1 MVGITSVFPFGIL
14 ADVIGR
20 KPVMFLSTIGSSLS
34 LAFILA
40 VIHFPR
46 AVPVEFIL
54 AGPLFTV
61 LGGGST
67 VLVANLYSI
76 LSDVVAPAERTSAFF
91 SWNLQPFLALQL
103 AQPWPLGL
111 WNLFHLGPQCFL
123 ALLGYSLG

>member
-1 MVGITSVFPFGIL
+1 
-14 ADVIGR
+14 
-20 KPVMFLSTIGSSLS
+20 MFLSTIGSSLS

-76 LSDVVAPAERTSAFF
+76 LSDVVAPAERYVLDQEYLSL
-91 SWNLQPFLALQL
+91 N
-103 AQPWPLGL
+103 
-111 WNLFHLGPQCFL
+111 
-123 ALLGYSLG
+123 GYNILDEQTC